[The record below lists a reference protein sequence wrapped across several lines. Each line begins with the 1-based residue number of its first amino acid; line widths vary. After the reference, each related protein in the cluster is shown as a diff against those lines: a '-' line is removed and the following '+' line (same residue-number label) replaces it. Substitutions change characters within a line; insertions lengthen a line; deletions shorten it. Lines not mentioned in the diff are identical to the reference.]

1 MENQKN
7 KTTQEAAKQRAEKV
21 NKVKEHNKKIFNQ
34 VFGTAEGK
42 EVLSLI
48 KNELCP
54 DSPFSFIKE
63 DKDIA
68 LNRLVYFNARR
79 EAWLNIRS
87 LIKNEILKE
96 VEYVGRK

>member
-1 MENQKN
+1 MENQKKENLKKENLRQEKIN
-7 KTTQEAAKQRAEKV
+7 KTR
-21 NKVKEHNKKIFNQ
+21 EHNKKIFNQ
-34 VFGTAEGK
+34 VFNSAEGK

-54 DSPFSFIKE
+54 DTPFSFIKE

-87 LIKNEILKE
+87 LIKDEILKE
-96 VEYVGRK
+96 VEYAGRK